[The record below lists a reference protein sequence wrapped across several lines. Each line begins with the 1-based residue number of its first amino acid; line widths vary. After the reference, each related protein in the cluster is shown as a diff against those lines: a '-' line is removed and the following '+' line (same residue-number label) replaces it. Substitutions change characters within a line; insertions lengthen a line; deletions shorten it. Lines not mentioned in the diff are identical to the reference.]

1 MTWSIEYNVFV
12 LFSIQYMSEKPWL
25 IMFYT
30 VCRLPGVAVVRIL
43 SLSDNIS
50 NSWPWSVCADHSEV
64 VSTVLSHRHIGWK
77 IKINQA
83 GLWVAITS
91 WKQFNAGLGWKWIC
105 RKPPKEVWWSAF
117 NFSYH
122 IISDCSLS
130 PMLSPYFSLHTFVVD
145 WNIKYN
151 RTEKKLR
158 YRWKHFGFLRWA

>member
-1 MTWSIEYNVFV
+1 M
-12 LFSIQYMSEKPWL
+12 FSIQYMSEKPWL

-30 VCRLPGVAVVRIL
+30 VCRLSGVAVVRIL

-64 VSTVLSHRHIGWK
+64 VSTMLSHRHIGWK

-122 IISDCSLS
+122 IISFTFSNK
-130 PMLSPYFSLHTFVVD
+130 MLSPYFSSHTFVVG

>member
-1 MTWSIEYNVFV
+1 
-12 LFSIQYMSEKPWL
+12 MSEKPWL

-30 VCRLPGVAVVRIL
+30 VCRLSGVGVVRIL

-64 VSTVLSHRHIGWK
+64 ASTMLSHRHIGWK

-105 RKPPKEVWWSAF
+105 RKPPRKFDEAPLIF
-117 NFSYH
+117 HIISYH
-122 IISDCSLS
+122 IISFTFSNK
-130 PMLSPYFSLHTFVVD
+130 MLSPYFSSHTFVVG

>member
-12 LFSIQYMSEKPWL
+12 MFSIQYMSEKPWL

-30 VCRLPGVAVVRIL
+30 VCRLSGVAVVRIL

-64 VSTVLSHRHIGWK
+64 VSTMLSHRHIGWK

-122 IISDCSLS
+122 IISFT
-130 PMLSPYFSLHTFVVD
+130 FSNAQSIFLITYICG
-145 WNIKYN
+145 WLKY
-151 RTEKKLR
+151 KV
-158 YRWKHFGFLRWA
+158 